1 VTAERTKGTVR
12 MAEPNESDADV
23 DETALLGREL
33 AEMANS
39 VDEGDEEHDNE
50 SRPQQAEFYCKESCQ
65 HDKNANVNVPSAHEL
80 LLEGEWLVCASGK
93 AGDWNG
99 DMNALNAAIEHV
111 DSPSKS
117 RVAKDTPGVKSEGCK
132 GGTSR

>member
-12 MAEPNESDADV
+12 MAEPNELDADV

-50 SRPQQAEFYCKESCQ
+50 S
-65 HDKNANVNVPSAHEL
+65 
-80 LLEGEWLVCASGK
+80 
-93 AGDWNG
+93 
-99 DMNALNAAIEHV
+99 
-111 DSPSKS
+111 
-117 RVAKDTPGVKSEGCK
+117 
-132 GGTSR
+132 